1 MTRMPDLD
9 FMHSQMLGFIPPV
22 DDFKS
27 HHPVIFGGL
36 VGLVSGF
43 LLSIPVGPVNL
54 TIMNEGAR
62 RGFKWALLIGLGATS
77 MELIYCLL
85 AFTSFSSLFQH
96 GYVKAAME
104 LVSFV
109 FLLFLGIKF
118 LLVKSVHASPVELGP
133 AAEK

>member
-1 MTRMPDLD
+1 MTVLD
-9 FMHSQMLGFIPPV
+9 FIRPQLFGFIAPV
-22 DDFKS
+22 DEFKL
-27 HHPVIFGGL
+27 HHAVVFGGL

-77 MELIYCLL
+77 MELVYCLL

-118 LLVKSVHASPVELGP
+118 LLVKSVHA
-133 AAEK
+133 